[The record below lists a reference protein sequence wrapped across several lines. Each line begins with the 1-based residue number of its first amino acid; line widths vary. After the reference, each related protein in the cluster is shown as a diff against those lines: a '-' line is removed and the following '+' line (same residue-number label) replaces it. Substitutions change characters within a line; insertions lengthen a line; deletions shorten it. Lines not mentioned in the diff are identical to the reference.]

1 MPWGHSGVPSLFGNM
16 KDQGKKDNKAIKALY
31 SGIGTFLYAIS
42 CFFTVFL
49 LMGRIA
55 VVSGDSME
63 PNLKNGDTVFL
74 SGVLY
79 QPDYGDII
87 AIGLSGDD
95 VSLIKRVVALPG
107 DEIDINFE
115 THLITVNHRV
125 ITEKYKVQGAISVP
139 GDVTFPLRVPQD
151 SVFVLGDNRNDSL
164 DSRFSSVGFIKTDEI
179 AGHVLYR
186 LLPHFERIN

>member
-1 MPWGHSGVPSLFGNM
+1 M
-16 KDQGKKDNKAIKALY
+16 KDKTKKETKAVKALY
-31 SGIGTFLYAIS
+31 SGIGTFLFAIS
-42 CFFTVFL
+42 CFFVAFM

-55 VVSGDSME
+55 VVNGDSME

-79 QPDYGDII
+79 RPDYGDII

-107 DEIDINFE
+107 DVLDINFE

-125 ITEKYKVQGAISVP
+125 ITEKYKVQGAISVQ
-139 GDVTFPLRVPQD
+139 GDISFPLTVPED
-151 SVFVLGDNRNDSL
+151 SVFVLGDNRNNSL
-164 DSRFSSVGFIKTDEI
+164 DSRFSAVGFIRTDEI

-186 LLPHFERIN
+186 LFPNFEKVN